1 MTDWE
6 ETYKDL
12 KRRNWVIL
20 LLLGSLSAVIMDHAF
35 TLGIILGGII
45 AILNFDVLQRIIS
58 GAFSGEHPK
67 RPKKMLSIGIFYL
80 RFILIGI
87 IIFFLI
93 RRSWL
98 DPIGL
103 TIGLSIVVIGIVSFG
118 ISNAFK
124 ARRGEAT

>member
-20 LLLGSLSAVIMDHAF
+20 LLLGSLSAVILNHAF

-45 AILNFDVLQRIIS
+45 AILNFDVFQRIMSGAIS
-58 GAFSGEHPK
+58 GDRLK
-67 RPKKMLSIGIFYL
+67 RPKKILGIVIFYL
-80 RFILIGI
+80 RFIFIGI

-93 RRSWL
+93 RRNWL

-103 TIGLSIVVIGIVSFG
+103 TIGLSVVVIGIVSFG

-124 ARRGEAT
+124 AKRGEAT

>member
-12 KRRNWVIL
+12 KRRNWFIV

-58 GAFSGEHPK
+58 GAFFGNRPK
-67 RPKKMLSIGIFYL
+67 RPKKIIGIIIFYL
-80 RFILIGI
+80 RFTVIGI
-87 IIFFLI
+87 IIFFLM
-93 RRSWL
+93 RRNWL

-103 TIGLSIVVIGIVSFG
+103 TIGLSVVVIGIVSFG
-118 ISNAFK
+118 ISNLFK
-124 ARRGEAT
+124 AKHGEAT

>member
-20 LLLGSLSAVIMDHAF
+20 LLFGSLSAFIMGHAF

-45 AILNFDVLQRIIS
+45 AILNFDIFQRIIS
-58 GAFSGEHPK
+58 GAFSSD
-67 RPKKMLSIGIFYL
+67 RPERHKKILGIGIFYL
-80 RFILIGI
+80 RFVLIGI

-93 RRSWL
+93 RRNWL

-124 ARRGEAT
+124 ARRGEAA